1 MLPVAVIACLSIT
14 SFDHLSG
21 TLAVA
26 REKKGSHGGLEPGN
40 KPLMAITQ
48 IAIEIIKFAY
58 LGDIAEYVLV
68 QCVKQQREEIGIPYR
83 AEAEINL
90 GMEKGTFAQLK

>member
-1 MLPVAVIACLSIT
+1 MLPVAVTACLSIT
-14 SFDHLSG
+14 SFDPLSR

-40 KPLMAITQ
+40 KPLVVVTQ

-58 LGDIAEYVLV
+58 LGDLAEYVLV
-68 QCVKQQREEIGIPYR
+68 QCIEQQREEIGIPYP

-90 GMEKGTFAQLK
+90 GMEKETFAQ

>member
-1 MLPVAVIACLSIT
+1 MLPVAVTACFSIT

-48 IAIEIIKFAY
+48 IAIEIVKFAY
-58 LGDIAEYVLV
+58 LGDLAEYVLV
-68 QCVKQQREEIGIPYR
+68 QYVEQQRGEIGISHP

-90 GMEKGTFAQLK
+90 GMEKETFAQLE